1 MENFVTNRGKPGLLY
16 DGIESIEKQK
26 HREHGEYL

>member
-1 MENFVTNRGKPGLLY
+1 MEKFVTNKGNPGLLY
-16 DGIESIEKQK
+16 DGIESIEKLK